1 MNIENIS
8 DYINALNDKSKHT
21 IYRGQA
27 NKDWELIPTIGRLY
41 YELENHDTLYADWE
55 SLEKSLLSRFK
66 SQSAPYMNFTP
77 ATKLE
82 WLIHAQHHGLPTPL
96 LDWTTNP
103 LVALY
108 FSLSDKGKDDCDG
121 AVYSRV
127 PKSWH
132 IDSDDIDRI
141 PHLIS
146 FYPKHL
152 NTRVAAQSGCFMA
165 FPYPNKM
172 TPMASLSDP
181 KSYVSVE
188 VYSGDTIIIPKDKKP
203 KLRKQ
208 LSEFGINHQ
217 TMFPGL
223 DGIAKQILS
232 EFSE

>member
-1 MNIENIS
+1 MKIENIS
-8 DYINALNDKSKHT
+8 DYINALDDSSMHT

-27 NKDWELIPTIGRLY
+27 NKGWELMPTIGRLY
-41 YELENHDTLYADWE
+41 DQLDNHNTLYGNWE
-55 SLEKSLLSRFK
+55 SLEKSLLSQFK
-66 SQSAPYMNFTP
+66 SQAAPYMNFTP

-108 FSLSDKGKDDCDG
+108 FSLSEKGNDDCDG
-121 AVYSRV
+121 AVYSRT
-127 PKSWH
+127 PKTWH
-132 IDSDDIDRI
+132 MDSDDIDRI

-146 FYPKHL
+146 FYPKHI
-152 NTRVAAQSGCFMA
+152 NPRVAAQSGCFMA

-172 TPMASLSDP
+172 SPMASLSNP
-181 KSYVSVE
+181 KSYVSTE
-188 VYSGDTIIIPKDKKP
+188 LYLGETIIIPKEKKA

-208 LSEFGINHQ
+208 LNQLGINHK

-223 DGIAKQILS
+223 DGIAKQIVS